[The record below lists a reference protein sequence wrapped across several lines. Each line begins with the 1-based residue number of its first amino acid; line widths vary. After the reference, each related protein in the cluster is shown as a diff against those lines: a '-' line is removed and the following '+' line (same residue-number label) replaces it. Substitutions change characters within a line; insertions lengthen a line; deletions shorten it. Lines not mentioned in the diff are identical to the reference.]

1 MKKILFMFAMLL
13 SVVAFTGCSDDED
26 PKAKQP
32 TNKDFLNV
40 PPLSQQTYDL
50 KTAGTVQLTCSQ
62 PNYGVGTNP
71 TLHSAGVAERGLLD
85 GANRPRMSMTRRLP
99 QLIAS
104 FPTQLP
110 TPLSRCR
117 ARISPTVS
125 APSSATRTSASMRD
139 APLTAARSI
148 CASVLTSR
156 SSTAN
161 LPNITQSS
169 PIR

>member
-71 TLHSAGVAERGLLD
+71 TYTVQVSLSEDFSTV
-85 GANRPRMSMTRRLP
+85 
-99 QLIAS
+99 
-104 FPTQLP
+104 PTGPGCL
-110 TPLSRCR
+110 
-117 ARISPTVS
+117 
-125 APSSATRTSASMRD
+125 
-139 APLTAARSI
+139 
-148 CASVLTSR
+148 
-156 SSTAN
+156 
-161 LPNITQSS
+161 
-169 PIR
+169 